1 MMGKTHI
8 FCGMAAAL
16 ALVHPETPEACI
28 TAVIGG
34 AAGGVFCDIDMK
46 DSRGKNDTLYS
57 RLIAAGI
64 IAAALLTDIAA
75 GVGVIDR
82 IKESFDRESVLGAGI
97 FLILCIIG
105 ILQPHRKFTHSAIAM
120 FLYSASVGMIYLPLC
135 VPFAAG
141 FVSHLALDILN
152 KKPILLFW
160 PLKTKVCLGLCYS
173 NKFTDKLLLTCGILA
188 TILLLGQSAYPNYHE
203 LFAMLGI

>member
-8 FCGMAAAL
+8 FCGIAAAL
-16 ALVHPETPEACI
+16 ALTRPESPEACL
-28 TAVIGG
+28 TAIVGG
-34 AAGGVFCDIDMK
+34 AAGGILSDIDLK
-46 DSRGKNDTLYS
+46 DRNGKNDALYS

-64 IAAALLTDIAA
+64 IATALVTDIAA

-82 IKESFDRESVLGAGI
+82 IKSSFDRESVLGTGV

-120 FLYSASVGMIYLPLC
+120 FLYSASVGMMYLPLC

-160 PLKTKVCLGLCYS
+160 PLKTKVCFGICYS
-173 NKFTDKLLLTCGILA
+173 NKFCDKLLLTCGILA
-188 TILLLGQSAYPNYHE
+188 TLFMLSRTAFTDYHE
-203 LFAMLGI
+203 LFDLINR